1 MSTREKALAVLNQ
14 YGIPYTLEEHD
25 PVYTME
31 EMEQLPLEGDGSVV
45 KNLFL
50 KDSKGKRHFL
60 VVLMGHKKVDLKL
73 LRGMLGTSGLSFA
86 SEARLQEY
94 LGLTKG
100 AVTPLGIVNDDAHC
114 VEVVL
119 DADLEHTT
127 ALGIHPNENTATLW
141 ISYADLE
148 RFVREWGNSLTI
160 LTL

>member
-60 VVLMGHKKVDLKL
+60 VVLMGHKKFEIVKGNVGNIGSVLCVRSAAPKIFGADQ
-73 LRGMLGTSGLSFA
+73 RRRHSFGYC
-86 SEARLQEY
+86 Q
-94 LGLTKG
+94 
-100 AVTPLGIVNDDAHC
+100 
-114 VEVVL
+114 
-119 DADLEHTT
+119 
-127 ALGIHPNENTATLW
+127 
-141 ISYADLE
+141 
-148 RFVREWGNSLTI
+148 
-160 LTL
+160 

>member
-1 MSTREKALAVLNQ
+1 
-14 YGIPYTLEEHD
+14 
-25 PVYTME
+25 
-31 EMEQLPLEGDGSVV
+31 
-45 KNLFL
+45 
-50 KDSKGKRHFL
+50 
-60 VVLMGHKKVDLKL
+60 MGHKKVDLKL

-86 SEARLQEY
+86 SEARLQKY

-119 DADLEHTT
+119 DADLKHTT

-160 LTL
+160 LPL